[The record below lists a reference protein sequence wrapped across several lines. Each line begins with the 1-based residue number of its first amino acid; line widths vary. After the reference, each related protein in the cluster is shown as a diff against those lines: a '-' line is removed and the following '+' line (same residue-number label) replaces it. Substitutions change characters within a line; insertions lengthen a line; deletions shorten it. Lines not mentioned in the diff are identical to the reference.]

1 MGTGVEAVRRVTWRF
16 VHARTCYVLCLTVMS
31 RFSRT
36 RITLNGFIIHKQQH
50 HIWSQVLLRAVGL
63 GGVDGMQQHF

>member
-50 HIWSQVLLRAVGL
+50 HIWSQVLLLAVGL